1 MTLARDPALAGM
13 PDAALL
19 VSFANGDTSAAA
31 ELMARFAP
39 RVLAQATRVLR
50 DPVEAEDVTQEAFL
64 RLWRIAPDW
73 QQGQAALST
82 WLYRI
87 TSNLAL
93 DRLRSRHRTGPATD
107 EMPEQVDDAP
117 AVEERLQASAR
128 QAALD
133 TALAALPERQA
144 QAVALRHLEGL
155 ANPEIAA
162 IMDISTEAVES
173 LVARGKRAL
182 AAALSTRKQEL
193 GFDND

>member
-82 WLYRI
+82 WLYRV

-93 DRLRSRHRTGPATD
+93 DRLRSRHRTGPAAD
-107 EMPEQVDDAP
+107 ELPEQVDDAP